1 MQDIEQFFAEF
12 PPVPKAAWLERIA
25 RDLKGK
31 PLEDLYWRLSPT
43 ITVDPFR
50 HADDQP
56 APPALLR
63 AGSSNWAICEDIPAE
78 AADANALALGALQ
91 FGAEALC
98 FRLESQA
105 ALEPALEGIHLD
117 FIELHFAG
125 SALQANPGAVVAL
138 LEKKAAE
145 TGVSAAQLR
154 GALAFDPLSLA
165 GVRDWRYL
173 TDLIAHAQ
181 AYLPGF
187 RIIGIDGDRHWN
199 GAAAVA
205 AELAAL
211 LKRGNQYLEAL
222 TARGLSA
229 ADAAAQLH
237 FDLAIGP
244 AYFVEIAKLRA
255 FRLLWINVLQS
266 WGAPLQDPVLAA
278 HFHPQTYTPDLYTNM
293 IRATTM
299 AMSAVLGGAGRLT
312 VLPYDAGRESEAPQ
326 GRVFARRIARNVQHL
341 LKMESFLHETQDPAA
356 GSYYIETLTQQIAEE
371 AWKAFGRD
379 SL

>member
-12 PPVPKAAWLERIA
+12 PPVSKSAWLERISK
-25 RDLKGK
+25 DLKGK
-31 PLEDLYWRLSPT
+31 PLEDLYWHLNPA
-43 ITVDPFR
+43 ITVDPFG

-56 APPALLR
+56 TPPAPLS
-63 AGSSNWAICEDIPAE
+63 AGSMNWVIGEEILAE
-78 AADANALALGALQ
+78 AADANAWALEALQ

-105 ALEPALEGIHLD
+105 ALEAALAGIHLD

-125 SALQANPGAVVAL
+125 SALQATPGAVLAL
-138 LEKKAAE
+138 LEKKSAE
-145 TGVSAAQLR
+145 TGVPPARLR

-187 RIIGIDGDRHWN
+187 RLIGIEGDRHWN

-205 AELAAL
+205 TELAAL

-222 TARGLSA
+222 TARGLSP
-229 ADAAAQLH
+229 ADVAAQIH

-255 FRLLWINVLQS
+255 FRLLWMNLLQS
-266 WGAPLQDPVLAA
+266 WGAPLQEPTLAV

-312 VLPYDAGRESEAPQ
+312 VRPCDEGWGHEAPQ
-326 GRVFARRIARNVQHL
+326 GRAFARRIARNVQHL
-341 LKMESFLHETQDPAA
+341 LKMESFLHETQDPAS
-356 GSYYIETLTQQIAEE
+356 GSYYIETLTQQIAAE
-371 AWKAFGRD
+371 AWKVFGRD
-379 SL
+379 SH